1 MPKPSTISSWEESQ
15 KRLKR
20 QSITIRTAD
29 FFEHWAP
36 KDPEEAARFH
46 AEFVYLIQEV
56 YAEAM
61 SGMHETIA
69 GVLHM
74 YLSSK
79 PSIAEPKDD
88 STP

>member
-20 QSITIRTAD
+20 QSIVIRTAD
-29 FFEHWAP
+29 FFGHWAP
-36 KDPEEAARFH
+36 EDPEKAARFH

-61 SGMHETIA
+61 SGINETIT

-74 YLSSK
+74 YLSPKSF
-79 PSIAEPKDD
+79 IVEPKNDQ
-88 STP
+88 TP